1 MHNTF
6 SAILGLIAP
15 LFLAATI
22 ANAAPP
28 AKQAEDR
35 HIAMRDAAIEKIS
48 AIYDAGNADDAARKA
63 EDAASA
69 DLAAQMRAI
78 LNEAARTGFGPAK
91 LHIDTFNKGDEGFG
105 MLDGLRFDAVV
116 GKNGDKAG
124 QDGADGKYVEPTAH
138 IIVTSQTLF
147 ERWLRAHKEWW
158 GNNVK
163 NVPQQIGAALKD
175 ESFYTEAVSS
185 GSAVVNFNSLPIA
198 KPAGATFAYG
208 MLAGRTQSDIPDAAD
223 TVFVSAIANGKVY
236 VAYGSIDPK
245 VQIPA
250 CVAVRA
256 SFNKKAEQAEDD
268 LRFEK
273 IGRRPTT
280 NWETCARRAKTNT
293 SAASPRMRQSRPPF
307 RKRPG
312 RRRNCC
318 RRRWEDSSGVS

>member
-6 SAILGLIAP
+6 SALLGLIAP

-28 AKQAEDR
+28 AKQAED
-35 HIAMRDAAIEKIS
+35 HYIAARDAAIEKIS
-48 AIYDAGNADDAARKA
+48 AIYDAGNTDDAARKA
-63 EDAASA
+63 EETASA
-69 DLAAQMRAI
+69 DLTAQMRAI
-78 LNEAARTGFGPAK
+78 LNEAVREGFGPAK

-124 QDGADGKYVEPTAH
+124 QDGADGKYVEPKAH

-175 ESFYTEAVSS
+175 ESFYTQAVSS

-236 VAYGSIDPK
+236 VAYGSFDPK

-250 CVAVRA
+250 CIAVRA

-268 LRFEK
+268 LRFER
-273 IGRRPTT
+273 IGRKAYDKLGNLRQKGEDKYKRCFTQNAPKQASFSEATRQ
-280 NWETCARRAKTNT
+280 AQKLL
-293 SAASPRMRQSRPPF
+293 SAAM
-307 RKRPG
+307 G
-312 RRRNCC
+312 R
-318 RRRWEDSSGVS
+318 